1 MKFKYQARGKN
12 GELQVGFVD
21 APSHEEAERILSEHE
36 LFVLSVTSE
45 EKSAIGEQL
54 FHFLNRVRTKDL
66 MIFTRQMATLMEAEI
81 PLAESLQAL
90 ERQTKNP
97 ILKEAILQIRQDIDS
112 GLAFSQALER
122 QGGIFSLFYVNM
134 IRSAEVTGRL
144 QEAMMYLGAYI
155 EKENEWQSK
164 IIGSLT
170 YPAILMGLF
179 LVVVG
184 VMAGTILPKIMPVF
198 QESGVQLPLVSRII
212 FDGGTL
218 MLTWWWVALIVLGV
232 VIFALVDYFKSE
244 EGRMMWGRLVFFVPV
259 FGDLFKKIYIARFS
273 QSLATLIKGGV
284 PVAQAIEIAGSTIG
298 NPVYRE
304 IFEMSAQGIR
314 EGKLFSDI
322 LAQEERF
329 FPSMVSQMVA
339 VGEST
344 GRLEEMLSRVAAFY
358 EREADQTMDN
368 LSELIQP
375 LFILLI
381 GGMVGLL
388 FAAILLPI
396 YNLAQSFQM

>member
-1 MKFKYQARGKN
+1 MKFKYQARSKD

-21 APSHEEAERILSEHE
+21 APSQEDAVRVLSEHE
-36 LFVLSVTSE
+36 LFVLSIASE
-45 EKSAIGEQL
+45 EKGAIGDRFFQ
-54 FHFLNRVRTKDL
+54 FFNRVKTKDL

-81 PLAESLQAL
+81 PLEASLQAL
-90 ERQTKNP
+90 EKQTKNP
-97 ILKEAILQIRQDIDS
+97 ILKETIFQIRQDVES
-112 GLAFSQALER
+112 GLSFSQALER
-122 QGGIFSLFYVNM
+122 QGEIFSVFYINM

-144 QEAMMYLGAYI
+144 QEAMLFLGAYM

-179 LVVVG
+179 LVVMGIMV
-184 VMAGTILPKIMPVF
+184 GTILPKIMPVF
-198 QESGVQLPLVSRII
+198 QESGVDLPLVSKII
-212 FDGGTL
+212 FGAGSI
-218 MLTWWWVALIVLGV
+218 MLQWWWAVLVIVVVAV
-232 VIFALVDYFKSE
+232 FALLDYFKSD
-244 EGRMMWGRLVFFVPV
+244 EGRMVWGRLVFFLPV
-259 FGDLFKKIYIARFS
+259 FGSLFKKIYIARFA
-273 QSLATLIKGGV
+273 QSLSTLLKGGI

-298 NPVYRE
+298 NPLYRE
-304 IFEMSAQGIR
+304 IFQISAQGIR
-314 EGKLFSDI
+314 EGKLFSEI
-322 LAQEERF
+322 LAQEEKF
-329 FPSMVSQMVA
+329 FPSMVSQMIA

-344 GRLEEMLSRVAAFY
+344 GRLDEMLLRVASFY

-381 GGMVGLL
+381 GGMIGLL